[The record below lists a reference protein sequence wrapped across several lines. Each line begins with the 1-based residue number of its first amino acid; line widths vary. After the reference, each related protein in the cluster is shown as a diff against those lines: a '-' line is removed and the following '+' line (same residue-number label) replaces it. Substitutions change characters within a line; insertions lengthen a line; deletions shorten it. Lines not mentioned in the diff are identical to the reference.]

1 MTSPAKCTYCNSS
14 DIVFDSSTGE
24 YICCNCGLVLQRT
37 NIDRSPEWRAFTE
50 EERSEMERVGP
61 PPTPIYDVG
70 GLSTKIVPTKEREG
84 DSQDPSKYL
93 RLAKWQDRSVQ
104 SSPLSRSLPKVQYL
118 INSVG
123 LKLNCPQV
131 VIERAIDVYRIAHSK
146 GLLKGRAL
154 EAEIAASLYMA
165 CKLLDNPRTLH
176 EIAQAYGISKVS
188 IAKAYRELSWSM
200 GSPKKTDEAELI
212 LVRLANKLGISG
224 KLLNISLNLLKSARE
239 RKLTSGR
246 SPKSLAAA
254 CIYLAS
260 VMTNS
265 ELTQK
270 EIASAGDVTE
280 VTLRNRYKEMIQAL
294 DLANKE
300 R

>member
-1 MTSPAKCTYCNSS
+1 MSSSTRCTFCNSS
-14 DIVFDSSTGE
+14 DIIYDSKTGE
-24 YICCNCGLVLQRT
+24 YICGNCGLVLHRT

-50 EERSEMERVGP
+50 EERHEMERVGP
-61 PPTPIYDVG
+61 PPTPIYDIG
-70 GLSTKIVPTKEREG
+70 GLSTKIVPTKEKEG

-104 SSPLSRSLPKVQYL
+104 TSPLSRSLPKVQYL

-131 VIERAIDVYRIAHSK
+131 VIERAIEIYRTAHTK

-154 EAEIAASLYMA
+154 EAEIAASLYMS
-165 CKLLDNPRTLH
+165 CKLLDNPRTLQ
-176 EIAQAYGISKVS
+176 EIAESYGISKVS

-200 GSPKKTDEAELI
+200 GSPKKGDEAELI
-212 LVRLANKLGISG
+212 LIRLANKLGISG
-224 KLLNISLNLLKSARE
+224 WLLKTSLDLLKSAKE
-239 RKLTSGR
+239 KKLTCGR

-254 CIYLAS
+254 CVYLAS

-270 EIASAGDVTE
+270 AIANAADVTE
-280 VTLRNRYKEMIQAL
+280 VTLRNRYKEMIEAL
-294 DLANKE
+294 GLYSEK